1 MLFFLPTPIGNK
13 SDITLRTLEMLK
25 ELQIFLCEDTRT
37 AKKLFQMYEIPIK
50 DKHFFVYTS
59 FIDKNK
65 YKKLISEQNVGVLSE
80 AGTPGLSDP
89 GKALIQLCNKHQLA
103 YSILPWSNALIPAV
117 VGAWFDTSIFTF
129 LGFLPAKKGRQTAL
143 KDAFNRSHP
152 TFFYESVHRFEKLL
166 NELENLW
173 FQGKISIAREISKLF
188 EQYFTGTLEEAK
200 QLIKSWNLQVK
211 GEFVIWLSPR

>member
-1 MLFFLPTPIGNK
+1 MLLFLPTPIGNK

-89 GKALIQLCNKHQLA
+89 GKALIQLCNEHQLA
-103 YSILPWSNALIPAV
+103 YSILP
-117 VGAWFDTSIFTF
+117 
-129 LGFLPAKKGRQTAL
+129 
-143 KDAFNRSHP
+143 
-152 TFFYESVHRFEKLL
+152 
-166 NELENLW
+166 
-173 FQGKISIAREISKLF
+173 
-188 EQYFTGTLEEAK
+188 
-200 QLIKSWNLQVK
+200 
-211 GEFVIWLSPR
+211 